1 MLFIFPL
8 IYIVS
13 FYIALKEIYKGK
25 NDGVLTFIIFG
36 ISVYTIAMS
45 VTFDLGLKTFIPYL
59 QSFKELLIIIA
70 LGATIFSLKVR
81 PRFHLV
87 DYVILAFLFYLT
99 LFAILPIG
107 EQGLVNRLLALKGTA
122 FFVLVY
128 FIGRF
133 INPKTVYVN
142 KYFNYV
148 VLLTIAA
155 ASVTLIEA
163 VTHTPLP
170 TISGLFEYSYYFLN
184 LDADGEFGLS
194 AMFNSD
200 SGLMRY
206 PSFFTSP
213 LEHAGATLL
222 ALSIILGLYTRDDN
236 KFTISNTSILA
247 LGATVISMILSF
259 SRAPIVSYCIV
270 IYVYALI
277 TKKRLIVNTIH
288 IGFIIAGMY
297 IIYLLVQFE
306 KTNNDLLALVLNTID
321 FTDPSS
327 VGHLAQWT
335 EGVIAI
341 SQNPFGLGL
350 GTSGRVASS
359 SIGNTGG
366 ENQYIILAV
375 QAGVIAAMLYLSI
388 IIMFFKTSIKW
399 LPRLKG
405 KERKVCL
412 AVLLIKIGLF
422 LSSMTS
428 EVESSIYLSY
438 MNWFLSGLLIS
449 IITQAS
455 VTQTPIYNDHRE
467 NN

>member
-36 ISVYTIAMS
+36 ISVYFTAMS
-45 VTFDLGLKTFIPYL
+45 VSFDLGLKTFIPYF

-81 PRFHLV
+81 PKFHLV
-87 DYVILAFLFYLT
+87 DYAILAFLCYLT
-99 LFAILPIG
+99 LFALLPIG
-107 EQGLVNRLLALKGTA
+107 EQGLVNRLLALKSIS

-155 ASVTLIEA
+155 AAVTLIEA
-163 VTHTPLP
+163 ATQTPLP
-170 TISGLFEYSYYFLN
+170 TISGFFDYSYYFLN
-184 LDADGEFGLS
+184 LDTGGEFGLGG
-194 AMFNSD
+194 MFNSD

-206 PSFFTSP
+206 PSFFISP

-236 KFTISNTSILA
+236 KFAFTNLSMLA

-259 SRAPIVSYCIV
+259 SRAPIVSYCV
-270 IYVYALI
+270 IIYAYALI
-277 TKKRLIVNTIH
+277 TKKRLIVKTIH
-288 IGFIIAGMY
+288 MGFTIAGMY

-306 KTNNDLLALVLNTID
+306 RTNNNIMSLVLNTID
-321 FTDPSS
+321 FSDPSS
-327 VGHLAQWT
+327 IGHLAQWA
-335 EGVIAI
+335 EGLVAI
-341 SQNPFGLGL
+341 IQNPFGLGL
-350 GTSGRVASS
+350 GTSGRVGASS
-359 SIGNTGG
+359 GGNTGG
-366 ENQYIILAV
+366 ENQYIIIAV
-375 QAGVIAAMLYLSI
+375 QAGVIAAILYLSI
-388 IIMFFKTSIKW
+388 IIMFFKISIKW
-399 LPRLKG
+399 LPHLKG
-405 KERKVCL
+405 KERKVCM

-422 LSSMTS
+422 LSSLTS
-428 EVESSIYLSY
+428 EIESSTYLSY

-449 IITQAS
+449 IITQPT
-455 VTQTPIYNDHRE
+455 VKQTPVYNDHRE

>member
-25 NDGVLTFIIFG
+25 NDGILVFIIFG
-36 ISVYTIAMS
+36 ISVYFTAMAVS
-45 VTFDLGLKTFIPYL
+45 FNLGLKAFIPYL

-87 DYVILAFLFYLT
+87 DYIILAFLFYLT
-99 LFAILPIG
+99 LFALLPIG
-107 EQGLVNRLLALKGTA
+107 DQGLVNRLLALKSTS
-122 FFVLVY
+122 FFVFVY

-133 INPKTVYVN
+133 IDSKTVYVN

-155 ASVTLIEA
+155 AAVTLIEA
-163 VTHTPLP
+163 ATQTPLP
-170 TISGLFEYSYYFLN
+170 TISGFFEYSYYFLN
-184 LDADGEFGLS
+184 LDTGGDFGLGM
-194 AMFNSD
+194 MFNSD

-236 KFTISNTSILA
+236 KFAFSNLSLLA

-259 SRAPIVSYCIV
+259 SRAPMVSYCII

-277 TKKRLIVNTIH
+277 TKKRLIVSIIH
-288 IGFIIAGMY
+288 TGFVIAGLY

-306 KTNNDLLALVLNTID
+306 RTNNSILSLVLNTID
-321 FTDPSS
+321 FSDPSS
-327 VGHLAQWT
+327 VGHLAQWA
-335 EGVIAI
+335 EGLAAI
-341 SQNPFGLGL
+341 IQNPFGLGL
-350 GTSGRVASS
+350 GTSGRVGASAG
-359 SIGNTGG
+359 GNTGG

-375 QAGVIAAMLYLSI
+375 QAGVIAAILYLSI

-399 LPRLKG
+399 LPHLKG
-405 KERKVCL
+405 KERKVCM
-412 AVLLIKIGLF
+412 AVLLIKTGLF
-422 LSSMTS
+422 LSSLTS
-428 EVESSIYLSY
+428 EIESSTYLSY

-455 VTQTPIYNDHRE
+455 TKQLSINDGHRE